1 MEVTMRLRHPP
12 TILPLLLFSLLALA
26 PAVQGQTQIIRQVIG
41 SGASAMAGD
50 HLLAGTIG
58 QTIIGRSSSSG
69 NIGYLGF
76 WFTYPNP
83 NNPNSVREEY
93 SNAVTGVAARVSV
106 APNPVVD
113 VATVSVVLPASG
125 QVQLGVY
132 DGLGQQR
139 LELINGWRE
148 AGTVTVQLPARQLE
162 SGDYLLVLI
171 AGGTRSASQMRVI
184 K

>member
-1 MEVTMRLRHPP
+1 MNSRHGRV
-12 TILPLLLFSLLALA
+12 ILALA
-26 PAVQGQTQIIRQVIG
+26 LMALLFAPSVQAQTIIRQVIG

-58 QTIIGRSSSSG
+58 QTIIGRSTSSTHV
-69 NIGYLGF
+69 GYLGF
-76 WFTYPNP
+76 WYTYPNP
-83 NNPNSVREEY
+83 LNPLSVREEY
-93 SNAVTGVAARVSV
+93 SPAVTGASASVRV

-113 VATVSVVLPASG
+113 MATVTVTLPSSG
-125 QVQLGVY
+125 TVNLTVY

-139 LELINGWRE
+139 LSLVDGYRE
-148 AGTVTVQLPARQLE
+148 AGTMTVQLPARDLE

-171 AGGTRSASQMRVI
+171 ASGSRSASPMRVI

>member
-1 MEVTMRLRHPP
+1 MRRRHPP
-12 TILPLLLFSLLALA
+12 TLFLLILFALVA
-26 PAVQGQTQIIRQVIG
+26 SGPALEAQTQIIRQVIG

-58 QTIIGRSSSSG
+58 QTIIGRSSSSSH
-69 NIGYLGF
+69 IGYLGF

-83 NNPNSVREEY
+83 NNPNAVREEY
-93 SNAVTGVAARVSV
+93 SNAVTGMAASVRV

-125 QVQLGVY
+125 DVQLGVF

-148 AGTVTVQLPARQLE
+148 AGTVTVELPARKLE

-171 AGGTRSASQMRVI
+171 ANGTRSASQMRVL

>member
-1 MEVTMRLRHPP
+1 MNSRHGRV
-12 TILPLLLFSLLALA
+12 LLTLAVLALVLA
-26 PAVQGQTQIIRQVIG
+26 PAARGQTQIIRQVIG

-58 QTIIGRSSSSG
+58 QTIIGRSSSSS
-69 NIGYLGF
+69 NVGYLGF

-83 NNPNSVREEY
+83 NNPNAVREEY
-93 SNAVTGVAARVSV
+93 SGAVTGMAARVKV

-113 VATVSVVLPASG
+113 VATVNVALPTSG
-125 QVQLGVY
+125 MVTLAVY

-171 AGGTRSASQMRVI
+171 AGGQRSASPMRVI

>member
-1 MEVTMRLRHPP
+1 MRRRHPP
-12 TILPLLLFSLLALA
+12 LLPALLLLTILAFGMLA
-26 PAVQGQTQIIRQVIG
+26 PAAKGQTQIIRQVIG
-41 SGASAMAGD
+41 SGASAMVGD

-58 QTIIGRSSSSG
+58 QTIIGRSSSSSH
-69 NIGYLGF
+69 IGYLGF

-83 NNPNSVREEY
+83 DNPNAVREEY
-93 SNAVTGVAARVSV
+93 SRAVTGVAASVRV

-113 VATVSVVLPASG
+113 VATVSLVLPTSG
-125 QVQLGVY
+125 AVQLTVF

-148 AGTVTVQLPARQLE
+148 AGSVTVQLPARQLE

-171 AGGTRSASQMRVI
+171 AGGTRSASPMRVI